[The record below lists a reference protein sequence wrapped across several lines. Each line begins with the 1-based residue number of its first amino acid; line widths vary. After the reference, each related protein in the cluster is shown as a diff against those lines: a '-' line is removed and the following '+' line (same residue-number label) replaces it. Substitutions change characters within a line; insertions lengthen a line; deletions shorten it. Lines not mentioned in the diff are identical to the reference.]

1 MKKLLDKVLNI
12 RGIMAFILTVTFA
25 VLAILRIVTPSEFMT
40 IFTAVI
46 VYFFVDTKNNG
57 KGSKKN
63 EESLHG

>member
-40 IFTAVI
+40 ILTAVI

-63 EESLHG
+63 E

>member
-12 RGIMAFILTVTFA
+12 RGIMAFILTGTFA
-25 VLAILRIVTPSEFMT
+25 ILAILRIVTPSEFMT

-63 EESLHG
+63 E

>member
-25 VLAILRIVTPSEFMT
+25 ILAILRIVTPSEFMT

-57 KGSKKN
+57 KGRGKK
-63 EESLHG
+63 

>member
-46 VYFFVDTKNNG
+46 VYFFVDIKNNG

-63 EESLHG
+63 E

>member
-12 RGIMAFILTVTFA
+12 RGIMAFILTITFA
-25 VLAILRIVTPSEFMT
+25 ILAILRIVTPSEFTT

-57 KGSKKN
+57 KGFGKN
-63 EESLHG
+63 E

>member
-57 KGSKKN
+57 KGSKKK
-63 EESLHG
+63 

>member
-25 VLAILRIVTPSEFMT
+25 ILAILRIVTPSEFMT

-46 VYFFVDTKNNG
+46 VYFFVDTKNNR
-57 KGSKKN
+57 KGSGKN
-63 EESLHG
+63 E

>member
-12 RGIMAFILTVTFA
+12 RGIMAFNLTVTFA

-63 EESLHG
+63 E

>member
-1 MKKLLDKVLNI
+1 MKKILDKVLNI

-63 EESLHG
+63 E

>member
-1 MKKLLDKVLNI
+1 MKKLLDKVLSI

-63 EESLHG
+63 E

>member
-25 VLAILRIVTPSEFMT
+25 VLAILRIVTPPEFMT

-63 EESLHG
+63 E

>member
-1 MKKLLDKVLNI
+1 
-12 RGIMAFILTVTFA
+12 MAFILTVTFA

-63 EESLHG
+63 E

>member
-12 RGIMAFILTVTFA
+12 RNIMAFILTVTFA

-63 EESLHG
+63 E

>member
-25 VLAILRIVTPSEFMT
+25 ILAILRIVTPSEFMT

-46 VYFFVDTKNNG
+46 VYFFVDNKNNR
-57 KGSKKN
+57 KGGKN
-63 EESLHG
+63 E

>member
-1 MKKLLDKVLNI
+1 MKKWIDKILNI

-46 VYFFVDTKNNG
+46 VYFFVDNKNNG
-57 KGSKKN
+57 KGDKN
-63 EESLHG
+63 E

>member
-1 MKKLLDKVLNI
+1 MKKWIDKIINI

-46 VYFFVDTKNNG
+46 VYFFVDNKNNG
-57 KGSKKN
+57 KGDKN
-63 EESLHG
+63 E

>member
-12 RGIMAFILTVTFA
+12 RVIMAFILTVTFA

-46 VYFFVDTKNNG
+46 VYFFVETKNNG

-63 EESLHG
+63 E

>member
-12 RGIMAFILTVTFA
+12 RGIMSFILTVTFA

-63 EESLHG
+63 E

>member
-1 MKKLLDKVLNI
+1 MKKLLDKALNI

-63 EESLHG
+63 E

>member
-12 RGIMAFILTVTFA
+12 RGIMAFILTVSFA

-63 EESLHG
+63 E

>member
-12 RGIMAFILTVTFA
+12 RGIMAFILTVTFS

-63 EESLHG
+63 E

>member
-12 RGIMAFILTVTFA
+12 RGIMAFILTLTFA

-46 VYFFVDTKNNG
+46 VYFFVDNKNKR
-57 KGSKKN
+57 KGGKN
-63 EESLHG
+63 E

>member
-1 MKKLLDKVLNI
+1 MKKWIDKILSI

-46 VYFFVDTKNNG
+46 VYFFVDNKNNR
-57 KGSKKN
+57 KGGKN
-63 EESLHG
+63 E

>member
-1 MKKLLDKVLNI
+1 MKKWLDKILNI

-46 VYFFVDTKNNG
+46 VYFFVDNKNNR
-57 KGSKKN
+57 KGGKN
-63 EESLHG
+63 E

>member
-1 MKKLLDKVLNI
+1 MKKWIDKILNI

-46 VYFFVDTKNNG
+46 VYFFVDNKNNR
-57 KGSKKN
+57 KGGKN
-63 EESLHG
+63 E

>member
-25 VLAILRIVTPSEFMT
+25 VLAILRIVTPSEFMA

-63 EESLHG
+63 E

>member
-25 VLAILRIVTPSEFMT
+25 ILAILRIVTPSEFMT

-46 VYFFVDTKNNG
+46 VYFFVDTKNNN
-57 KGSKKN
+57 KRSDKN
-63 EESLHG
+63 E

>member
-25 VLAILRIVTPSEFMT
+25 VLAILRIVTPSEFIT

-63 EESLHG
+63 E